1 MRLLK
6 LAFIAALMVGLGI
19 FCYDRLPKTYRY
31 EIQDWYARLGEP
43 VLIESP
49 DSFTKRPQNDL
60 IREYKNR
67 GHKLKCY
74 GNLQKEERIVAQNDY
89 LCSAHI
95 NTAYDGIPARLVT
108 FFFIKGELSDV
119 RIEFPSS
126 SFKKVQSYLARL
138 LVNRQRLDTLP
149 QYNFGVDNMGG
160 KLMVWAVPNGLL
172 ITSDSQVPGDIVV
185 LLWTSRTRMDR

>member
-6 LAFIAALMVGLGI
+6 LVFIAALMVGLGI

-49 DSFTKRPQNDL
+49 DSFTKRPQADL

-67 GHKLKCY
+67 GHKLTCY

-108 FFFIKGELSDV
+108 FFFTKGELSDV

-126 SFKKVQSYLARL
+126 SFKKIQSYLSRL
-138 LVNRQRLDTLP
+138 LANRKRLDTLP
-149 QYNFGVDNMGG
+149 QYDFGVDNMGG

>member
-6 LAFIAALMVGLGI
+6 LVFIAALVVGLGI

-31 EIQDWYARLGEP
+31 EIEDWYARIGEP

-49 DSFTKRPQNDL
+49 DSFTNRPQDDL

-74 GNLQKEERIVAQNDY
+74 GNLQKEERIAAQNDY
-89 LCSAHI
+89 LCNAHI

-108 FFFIKGELSDV
+108 FLFTKGVLSDV

-126 SFKKVQSYLARL
+126 SFKKVQSYLSRL
-138 LVNRQRLDTLP
+138 LVNRKRLDTLR

-160 KLMVWAVPNGLL
+160 KLMVWEVPNGLL

-185 LLWTSRTRMDR
+185 ILWTSRITTDR

>member
-6 LAFIAALMVGLGI
+6 LVFIAALVVGLGI
-19 FCYDRLPKTYRY
+19 FCFDRLPKTYRY
-31 EIQDWYARLGEP
+31 EIEDWYARLGEP
-43 VLIESP
+43 AFVESP
-49 DSFTKRPQNDL
+49 DSFTKRTQNDL

-74 GNLQKEERIVAQNDY
+74 GDLQREERIVAQNDF

-108 FFFIKGELSDV
+108 FFFTKGELSDV

-126 SFKKVQSYLARL
+126 SFKKLQSYLYRKLA
-138 LVNRQRLDTLP
+138 NRTRLDTLP
-149 QYNFGVDNMGG
+149 QYDFGTDNMGG
-160 KLMVWAVPNGLL
+160 RLMVWAVPNGLL
-172 ITSDSQVPGDIVV
+172 ITSDSEVPGDRTV
-185 LLWTSRTRMDR
+185 LLWTSRMDLD